1 MSRSIDKK
9 CLTCSGLTIEEAI
22 VLHSESGDGCWN
34 PKVCHS
40 RRSHY
45 RKRSENNYKRRQLRR
60 NSKIEQIEVLQPT
73 VYAAVLVLYRDR
85 KDAPV
90 HAVAAQIWQ
99 GSQQVAEVPP
109 VHCIGLNA
117 KQVHDF
123 LQGILA
129 TLKQKYEIN
138 RFEEGI
144 LELKSARCP
153 IMSCPLRSL

>member
-22 VLHSESGDGCWN
+22 LLHSESGDGCWN

-45 RKRSENNYKRRQLRR
+45 KKRSENNYKRRQLRR
-60 NSKIEQIEVLQPT
+60 NNKIERIEVPQPT
-73 VYAAVLVLYRDR
+73 VYSAVLVLYRDR

-90 HAVAAQIWQ
+90 HAVAIQIWQ
-99 GSQQVAEVPP
+99 GNKQVAEVPP
-109 VHCIGLNA
+109 THCIGLNGR
-117 KQVHDF
+117 QVRDY

-129 TLKQKYEIN
+129 ILKQKYDLN
-138 RFEEGI
+138 RFEEGV
-144 LELKSARCP
+144 LELKPEKCP
-153 IMSCPLRSL
+153 IVPCPLQSS